1 MVMGRKEIEEIQEFK
16 YFGFMIN
23 NKGNYKDIL
32 KN

>member
-23 NKGNYKDIL
+23 NKGIL